1 MKVTLL
7 GTGDSAG
14 VPHIGCDC
22 ETCQRYLEEG
32 RHRTRFSVL
41 VENDGERVLIDAS
54 PDLRFQFLREGIDG
68 IDALILTHAH
78 YDHYAG
84 LGSLYRVVW
93 EPLPVYGAPKV
104 LDSVLDEYS
113 YLPFPRRQNVEPF
126 EAFEVAGLEFEL
138 VPVHHPPVETYG
150 VVIRDLETGTKVAIT
165 GDTSRYFDD
174 DSFEAMRDADLLIAD
189 AFIPAEGDYNMFVE
203 DRISDDGLEFAE
215 KHMTYEGA
223 RDLVDALEPEE
234 VAFVHLSHY
243 FTDEHDELADD
254 GDVYV
259 FEQGESTTH

>member
-1 MKVTLL
+1 MRITLL

-22 ETCQRYLEEG
+22 ETCQRYLKEG
-32 RHRTRFSVL
+32 KHRTRFSIL

-54 PDLRFQFLREGIDG
+54 PDLRFQFLREGIDS
-68 IDALILTHAH
+68 IDSLIITHAH

-84 LGSLYRVVW
+84 FGSLYRVVW
-93 EPLPVYGAPKV
+93 DALPTYGAPNV
-104 LDSVLDEYS
+104 LDSVFDEYS

-126 EAFEVAGLEFEL
+126 EPFEVAGLEFTL

-150 VVIRDLETGTKVAIT
+150 VVIRDEETDTKVAIT
-165 GDTSRYFDD
+165 GDTSRHFDER
-174 DSFEAMRDADLLIAD
+174 SFEAMRDADFLVAD
-189 AFIPAEGDYNMFVE
+189 AFVPAEGDYNRFVA
-203 DRISDDGLEFAE
+203 DRISDDGKEFAE

-223 RDLVDALEPEE
+223 LDLVKALEPDEF
-234 VAFVHLSHY
+234 AFVHLSHY
-243 FTDEHDELADD
+243 FREEHDELAED

-259 FEQGESTTH
+259 FE